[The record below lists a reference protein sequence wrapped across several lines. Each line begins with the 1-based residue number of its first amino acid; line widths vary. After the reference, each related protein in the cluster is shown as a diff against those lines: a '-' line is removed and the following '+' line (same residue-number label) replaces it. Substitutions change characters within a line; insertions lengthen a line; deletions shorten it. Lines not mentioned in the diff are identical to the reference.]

1 MDLSGAVMDA
11 IKNKTYNLKPV
22 EKPAVK
28 RKVRRANQDYNIGE
42 ILARRI
48 AMGYGMDE
56 DTLSARSIRLDLFS
70 HNIHLLLGILSCF
83 RSNGTIRS
91 FTFEDLPSS
100 RPPSRI

>member
-1 MDLSGAVMDA
+1 MELSGAVMDA

-28 RKVRRANQDYNIGE
+28 SKVRRANQDYNIGE

-56 DTLSARSIRLDLFS
+56 DTRSARSIRLDLFRQ
-70 HNIHLLLGILSCF
+70 NIHLYVGILSCF
-83 RSNGTIRS
+83 RSNGTVRS
-91 FTFEDLPSS
+91 FTFEDLPRS
-100 RPPSRI
+100 RPPSRM

>member
-56 DTLSARSIRLDLFS
+56 DTRSARSIRLDLFS
-70 HNIHLLLGILSCF
+70 HNIHLFFHVSDPMG
-83 RSNGTIRS
+83 
-91 FTFEDLPSS
+91 PSEAS
-100 RPPSRI
+100 HLRIF